1 MWSWLIPLAHA
12 GSSTFAPVQGSKIAG
27 DWDAIYMFLVVSSLI
42 SFIILIGGMCYFV
55 WKFRRRSGTDK
66 TAYITH
72 NHTLEF
78 LWSFIPFLIFMFVFA
93 WGWLVYHDMRKF
105 PDNALEVHVYGKK
118 WDWRFVYKSGK
129 EAGSTLDANNQKV
142 PATLVVPINRPV
154 KLIMASEKVV
164 AGSQDPLD
172 RPVLHSFF
180 VPAFRVKQDL
190 VPGRYSA
197 LWFEP
202 NKLGTFNVFCAEY
215 CGAGH
220 SQMRGFVKVVS
231 QEDFETWLASE
242 GAAAGGSLA
251 DQGKAL
257 YQEKACF
264 SCHSMDGTRIV
275 GPSFKGLFGRT
286 EPLTGGGTVK
296 VDEDYIRESILTPQA
311 KIVDTYPPSMP
322 PFAGVLSEEQINAII
337 EFIKTVK

>member
-12 GSSTFAPVQGSKIAG
+12 GSSTFAPVQGTKIAG
-27 DWDAIYMFLVVSSLI
+27 DWDAIYMFLVISSLI

-55 WKFRRRSGTDK
+55 WKFRRRTGQDK

-78 LWSFIPFLIFMFVFA
+78 IWSFIPFLIFMFVFA

-105 PDNALEVHVYGKK
+105 PDNALEVHAYGKK

-129 EAGSTLDANNQKV
+129 EAISTLDANNQKV

-154 KLIMASEKVV
+154 KVIMASEKVV
-164 AGSQDPLD
+164 AGSQDPTD

-180 VPAFRVKQDL
+180 IPAFRVKQDL
-190 VPGRYSA
+190 VPGRYTA
-197 LWFEP
+197 LWFQAD
-202 NKLGTFNVFCAEY
+202 KLGTFNVFCAEY

-220 SQMRGFVKVVS
+220 SAMRGLVKVVS

-242 GAAAGGSLA
+242 GAAGGGSLA
-251 DQGKAL
+251 EQGKAL

-264 SCHSMDGTRIV
+264 SCHSLDGSRIV
-275 GPSFKGLFGRT
+275 GPTFKGLFGKT
-286 EPLTGGGTVK
+286 EEVQGELKVK
-296 VDEDYIRESILTPQA
+296 VDEEYIRESILNPQA
-311 KIVDTYPPSMP
+311 KIVESYPPSMP

-337 EFIKTVK
+337 D